1 MTRQYS
7 MHKRFF
13 KNVEDSIDDDK
24 VGQIASTFISLRIA
38 FDSHAESSHP
48 IPSVSDDELIY
59 LSASLNNLNFSKLRW
74 NLLENHEIKPLELAL
89 RIKRVR
95 YLKYDK
101 NLIVFV
107 IPPFVHQFNAVAET
121 ANTATNP

>member
-1 MTRQYS
+1 